1 MPITRR
7 SILHTTP
14 LAAVALAGLLDP
26 RHSLAHQATPEA
38 TPVSGQL
45 DPQALL
51 EALMTPPVSTTLFP
65 SDTPAITVTEWID
78 ESDSDLD
85 GAIGG
90 VLLQA
95 SEDANGNF
103 IGPGVYI
110 VHPGPDAARAAF
122 GAQLADSRED
132 ETLSILGYAGAISR
146 DPGDSG
152 PTDAGITAHASSLIA
167 IVVGSVIVSAIGEGG
182 EREANDVRALAN
194 LAGMLDHLRMVQ
206 APNEAAPVAE
216 R

>member
-7 SILHTTP
+7 AILQTTP
-14 LAAVALAGLLDP
+14 LAAVALAGLLEP
-26 RHSLAHQATPEA
+26 RHSLAYQATPEA
-38 TPVSGQL
+38 TPVTDQP
-45 DPQALL
+45 DPEAWL
-51 EALMTPPVSTTLFP
+51 EALITSPVSTKLFP
-65 SDTPAITVTEWID
+65 SDTLAITVTEWID

-90 VLLQA
+90 VLLQT

-103 IGPGVYI
+103 MGPGVYI

-122 GAQLADSRED
+122 GAQLADNRDD
-132 ETLSILGYAGAISR
+132 EKLSLLGYAGAISR

-152 PTDAGITAHASSLIA
+152 PTDADSRNRASSLIA

-182 EREANDVRALAN
+182 ECEANDFRALAN
-194 LAGMLDHLRMVQ
+194 LAGMLDHLRSVQ
-206 APNEAAPVAE
+206 TANEATPVSG
-216 R
+216 

>member
-7 SILHTTP
+7 SILQTTP
-14 LAAVALAGLLDP
+14 LAAVALAGLLNP
-26 RHSLAHQATPEA
+26 RHSLAYQATPEA
-38 TPVSGQL
+38 TPVTGQP
-45 DPQALL
+45 DPEALL
-51 EALMTPPVSTTLFP
+51 EALITSPVSTTLFP
-65 SDTPAITVTEWID
+65 SDTPAITVMKWID

-90 VLLQA
+90 VLLQT

-103 IGPGVYI
+103 MGPGVYI

-122 GAQLADSRED
+122 GAQLADNWDD
-132 ETLSILGYAGAISR
+132 EKLSILGYAGAISR

-152 PTDAGITAHASSLIA
+152 PTDADFTAHASSLIA

-182 EREANDVRALAN
+182 EREANDFRALAN
-194 LAGMLDHLRMVQ
+194 LAGMLDHLRSVQ
-206 APNEAAPVAE
+206 TANEATPVSG
-216 R
+216 